1 MEKNN
6 SVVFVGPSLGMSI
19 LGCAVLLL
27 LKLTNTL
34 NIGWIWVL
42 CPLWIGVVVCFVLW
56 LWFMTWH
63 VVIKTLFKP
72 IVVFIPLPTYGV
84 EAEDECEDHEKDEV
98 SDGM

>member
-6 SVVFVGPSLGMSI
+6 SVVFAGPSLGMSI
-19 LGCAVLLL
+19 LGCAVLLI
-27 LKLTNTL
+27 LKLTNVF

-42 CPLWIGVVVCFVLW
+42 CPLWIGVVVCFAIW

-72 IVVFIPLPTYGV
+72 IVVFIPMPAYSV
-84 EAEDECEDHEKDEV
+84 EAEDEGEDHEKDEV

>member
-6 SVVFVGPSLGMSI
+6 SVVFAGPSLGMSI

-27 LKLTNTL
+27 LKLTNAL

-42 CPLWIGVVVCFVLW
+42 CPLWIGVVVCFALW
-56 LWFMTWH
+56 VWFMTWH

-72 IVVFIPLPTYGV
+72 IVVFIPMPAYGV
-84 EAEDECEDHEKDEV
+84 ETEDESEDHEKDEV